1 MLGNTWKRVG
11 RLIQERREKQGLS
24 QRILAESAG
33 VGVVTLHAIEAGK
46 SSPRIDT
53 LEALCT
59 VLGITPADIWGP
71 PKESANLSASAIPGP
86 LTPADCAAVLL
97 QLAEVS
103 PERRAFVLGVL
114 FDDASIVPDSLAGDL
129 PRLLSTFR

>member
-1 MLGNTWKRVG
+1 MANEIGAKIKRFRKERGLTQGDLADRSGVAFRSIQDIELGKRTPRADTIEMLAQA
-11 RLIQERREKQGLS
+11 L
-24 QRILAESAG
+24 G
-33 VGVVTLHAIEAGK
+33 V
-46 SSPRIDT
+46 SPNK
-53 LEALCT
+53 L
-59 VLGITPADIWGP
+59 LGEVIPSGAT
-71 PKESANLSASAIPGP
+71 LSASAIPGP

>member
-1 MLGNTWKRVG
+1 MANEIGDKIR
-11 RLIQERREKQGLS
+11 RLRKERGLTQSDLADRSGVSFGAIQNL
-24 QRILAESAG
+24 
-33 VGVVTLHAIEAGK
+33 EAGK
-46 SSPRIDT
+46 RTPRADTIEMLAQALDVSPNK
-53 LEALCT
+53 L
-59 VLGITPADIWGP
+59 LGEVIPSGAT
-71 PKESANLSASAIPGP
+71 LSASAIPGP

-114 FDDASIVPDSLAGDL
+114 FDDASIVPDSLAGEL